1 MPTTE
6 LFLDDDEVSST
17 PPRWREVVL
26 HRSVVWP
33 VLLALLLMLGLAAGL
48 AGLRQQTLDAERRT
62 LGALVAALADQA
74 DSALAASQTAM
85 QATTEELANG
95 SWHPTDPVAQPLLRA
110 RAAALPWVR
119 QLLIATV
126 DGRVLQSARPQIEP
140 PPLVR
145 ADYFRAAIG
154 ATPGSADLG
163 APERWP
169 GAAQDW
175 VPLSMPWYLPD
186 GRQAG
191 AIVLAADRSL
201 LVGGFTRTSP
211 ATDARLQ
218 LVRNDGRL
226 WLAEPAVSDTVVWPD
241 AWLPPD
247 DERAWTLDL
256 DSVPPGGRERHWLV
270 VGRALQRAPM
280 TMVLTRDREA
290 VLQDWRRQA
299 ALAASVGLIALFI
312 TAGLSLRHARE
323 QRWREQSQRHLQRQ
337 QARAAR
343 AFNAAREGLW
353 EWAPDRERHFLSPR
367 MRELMG
373 FGPDD
378 DVRAT
383 APLGWSERL
392 APDERARLA
401 EAVRAHLAQGSA
413 DFSVTLRVTPPD
425 QAPRHVRVRGRALPR
440 DTHAEPAL
448 AGTAYDVTD
457 EVAMA
462 EQARRLDEQLQ
473 RARRLEALGTLAG
486 GVAHDFNNVLAAI
499 QGFGERAHDQ
509 VAADSPV
516 KAHLARLLDAARRG
530 KTLVERLTASGQPGT
545 SQPKRFHPR
554 EVLREAWALATQ
566 DLPDAIEARLDD
578 GLDDTVLEGD
588 PVAWFEACLNLL
600 RNAVQALHGQ
610 GRLQA
615 TLALETVDADRVLWH
630 GQLRPGRWLRLSVID
645 DGPGIAPE
653 HLPHLLDPFFT
664 TRAGTG
670 GTGLGMTVV
679 HNTVRDADGALD
691 LHTGPGEGTRFDLY
705 VPWRPA
711 QAIESTAAPATRS
724 DRAGPG
730 GRGEVVLVV
739 DDEPALV
746 ELLEETLAD
755 LGYEPRGFTQAH
767 EALAAFGSEPALFD
781 AVVSDQLMP
790 GLDGLSLITRCKG
803 LAPDVVG
810 VIVTAYG
817 GSDFEQRASEAG
829 VDAVLKKPLSLTDI
843 SDTLERLFAPRRR
856 RQ

>member
-6 LFLDDDEVSST
+6 LFLDDDEADT
-17 PPRWREVVL
+17 APPRWREVVL
-26 HRSVVWP
+26 HRSVVLP
-33 VLLALLLMLGLAAGL
+33 VLLAALLLLGLAAGL
-48 AGLRQQTLDAERRT
+48 AGLRQQNLDAERRT

-85 QATTEELANG
+85 QATTEELASG
-95 SWHPTDPVAQPLLRA
+95 SWHPSDPVAQPLLRA

-119 QLLIATV
+119 QLLIAGP
-126 DGRVLQSARPQIEP
+126 DGSVLQSADDDAEP
-140 PPLVR
+140 PPLAQ
-145 ADYFRAAIG
+145 ADYFRAALG
-154 ATPGSADLG
+154 APPGSAGLG
-163 APERWP
+163 TPERWP
-169 GAAQDW
+169 GEPQPW
-175 VPLSMPWYLPD
+175 VPLSMPWYLGD

-191 AIVLAADRSL
+191 VIVLAADPSL

-211 ATDARLQ
+211 AADARLQ
-218 LVRNDGRL
+218 LVRSDGRL
-226 WLAEPAVSDTVVWPD
+226 WLAEPAVSDTVVWPEG
-241 AWLPPD
+241 WRPPA

-256 DSVPPGGRERHWLV
+256 DSTHAGGRDRHWLV

-280 TMVLTRDREA
+280 TMVLTRDRDA
-290 VLQDWRRQA
+290 VLQDWRGQA
-299 ALAASVGLIALFI
+299 ALAAAVGGIALLI
-312 TAGLSLRHARE
+312 TAALSLRHARE
-323 QRWREQSQRHLQRQ
+323 QRWRELSQHHLQRQ

-353 EWAPDRERHFLSPR
+353 EWLPERERHYLSPR

-373 FGPDD
+373 FLPGDEA
-378 DVRAT
+378 RAN
-383 APLGWSERL
+383 APLGWDDRID
-392 APDERARLA
+392 ADERARLA
-401 EAVRAHLAQGSA
+401 EALRAHLAQGNA
-413 DFSVTLRVTPPD
+413 DFSVTLRVTPPG
-425 QAPRHVRVRGRALPR
+425 QTPRHVRVRGRALAR
-440 DTHAEPAL
+440 TDGAAPAL

-462 EQARRLDEQLQ
+462 DQARRLDEQLQ

-499 QGFGERAHDQ
+499 QGFGERAHEQTAPDHPTR
-509 VAADSPV
+509 V
-516 KAHLARLLDAARRG
+516 HLDRILEAARRG
-530 KTLVERLTASGQPGT
+530 KTLVERLTASGQG
-545 SQPKRFHPR
+545 SDGQPRQVRPR
-554 EVLREAWALATQ
+554 EVLREAWALATEG
-566 DLPDAIEARLDD
+566 LPATVHASLDMAIDDVTLD
-578 GLDDTVLEGD
+578 GD

-615 TLALETVDADRVLWH
+615 SLHLETVTEPRVLWH
-630 GQLRPGRWLRLSVID
+630 GQLRPGHWLRLSVLD

-691 LHTGPGEGTRFDLY
+691 LQTAPGEGTRFDLY
-705 VPWRPA
+705 VPWRPVA
-711 QAIESTAAPATRS
+711 GQVPPNAAAAPVVPT
-724 DRAGPG
+724 AGG
-730 GRGEVVLVV
+730 QGEVILVV

-755 LGYEPRGFTQAH
+755 LGYEPRGFTQSSD
-767 EALAAFGSEPALFD
+767 ALAAFTTEPALFD
-781 AVVSDQLMP
+781 AVISDQLMP
-790 GLDGLSLITRCKG
+790 GLNGLSLIARCKA
-803 LAPDVVG
+803 LAPDIVS

-817 GSDFEQRASEAG
+817 GTDFERRAADSG
-829 VDAVLKKPLSLTDI
+829 VDAVIKKPLSLAEL
-843 SDTLERLFAPRRR
+843 SDTLERLFLQRRR
-856 RQ
+856 CK